1 MSLAGLLA
9 IVAWRPASACRC
21 RRIRGGLQTGVE
33 PRSIAWYALVVLERD
48 GQVKI
53 GFNGVRRHGRCSCRR
68 LSMPTGGSVPEMR
81 QTGSLF
87 PPFCAGEPI
96 SACLRPDRTNP
107 ILSASD
113 GLVENA
119 GTRTDL
125 YLRKFT
131 DMFNI
136 FYILRLIIG
145 RIGWRND
152 RMGLQ

>member
-1 MSLAGLLA
+1 MFLPPPFHAHRGKCTENAGKRFTFPWLHN
-9 IVAWRPASACRC
+9 VDYCRGPS
-21 RRIRGGLQTGVE
+21 GGILPWHCGGKCQGF
-33 PRSIAWYALVVLERD
+33 PRNR
-48 GQVKI
+48 
-53 GFNGVRRHGRCSCRR
+53 F
-68 LSMPTGGSVPEMR
+68 T
-81 QTGSLF
+81 F
-87 PPFCAGEPI
+87 PPVCAGEPI

>member
-1 MSLAGLLA
+1 MHERS
-9 IVAWRPASACRC
+9 
-21 RRIRGGLQTGVE
+21 IRGIRTKCSATCHVGL
-33 PRSIAWYALVVLERD
+33 AFL
-48 GQVKI
+48 
-53 GFNGVRRHGRCSCRR
+53 
-68 LSMPTGGSVPEMR
+68 
-81 QTGSLF
+81 
-87 PPFCAGEPI
+87 
-96 SACLRPDRTNP
+96 TNP

-113 GLVENA
+113 CLVENA
-119 GTRTDL
+119 GTRIDL